1 MDLKRIA
8 NIYTLKGIIYENS
21 LSLYPKRYKMTNLSK
36 IIKEK
41 RKITGLTQQDL
52 ALKSGLGLRLIREI
66 EQGKTTMRMDKVNQL
81 LALFGME
88 LTPAP
93 KTRNYE

>member
-1 MDLKRIA
+1 MS
-8 NIYTLKGIIYENS
+8 S
-21 LSLYPKRYKMTNLSK
+21 LSEL
-36 IIKEK
+36 IKAK
-41 RKITGLTQQDL
+41 RKQHGLTQHDL

-88 LTPAP
+88 LIPGT
-93 KTRNYE
+93 KIYDNE

>member
-1 MDLKRIA
+1 
-8 NIYTLKGIIYENS
+8 
-21 LSLYPKRYKMTNLSK
+21 MTALAK

-41 RKITGLTQQDL
+41 RKAKGLTQQDL
-52 ALKSGLGLRLIREI
+52 AWKSGLGLRLVREI

-93 KTRNYE
+93 KIKDYE

>member
-1 MDLKRIA
+1 
-8 NIYTLKGIIYENS
+8 
-21 LSLYPKRYKMTNLSK
+21 MTPLAK

-41 RKITGLTQQDL
+41 RKATGLTQQDL

-66 EQGKTTMRMDKVNQL
+66 EQGKTSMRVDKVNQL

-88 LTPAP
+88 LIAAP
-93 KTRNYE
+93 KVKTYE